1 MTEIG
6 FYHLTRSP
14 LARALPKLLE
24 KVYASGARAVVMA
37 GSPARVEMLDST
49 LWTYDP
55 ASFLPHGTAS
65 DGDAADQPIWITE
78 KDENP
83 NGASILVLTDGA
95 RSADVAA
102 FARCLEMFD
111 GNDEAAI
118 AAARTRWRDYAEAGH
133 SLVYWQQTERGG
145 WKIGRAEQRGPA

>member
-37 GSPARVEMLDST
+37 GSAERVDMLDST

-55 ASFLPHGTAS
+55 ASFLPHGAARG
-65 DGDAADQPIWITE
+65 GDAADQPIWITE
-78 KDENP
+78 EDENP

-95 RSADVAA
+95 RAADVAA
-102 FARCLEMFD
+102 FERCLEMFD
-111 GNDEAAI
+111 GNDEAAVE
-118 AAARTRWRDYAEAGH
+118 AARARWKAYAAEGH
-133 SLVYWQQTERGG
+133 GLTYWRQTERGG
-145 WKIGRAEQRGPA
+145 WERKDG